1 MLSVLLIAAAS
12 IVQCMLVSQTAPAYS
27 SRALTCCAPLTVPQ
41 EVPAL
46 LFSGGPVFN
55 SGGDYLEVTLQ
66 PEGGILGEGGCGV
79 VGRCRVKGP
88 SPPGMP
94 DVFVAKATSTGSP
107 LTESLPASVEAAII
121 EQRGLS
127 RLQHVAKESHILESY
142 GVGVIV
148 VRVDGSKVSELS
160 VGSQTTGEQQWQ
172 QQQGTASL
180 RFQGRHL
187 GWDSRLCKGH
197 DISANRYAACA

>member
-1 MLSVLLIAAAS
+1 MLSALLIAAAS
-12 IVQCMLVSQTAPAYS
+12 IVQCMLASQTAPAYS

-41 EVPAL
+41 EVPVL
-46 LFSGGPVFN
+46 LFSGGTVFN

-66 PEGGILGEGGCGV
+66 LEGGILGKGGCGV
-79 VGRCRVKGP
+79 VGRCRVKGR
-88 SPPGMP
+88 SPLGMP
-94 DVFVAKATSTGSP
+94 DVFVAKVVSTGSP
-107 LTESLPASVEAAII
+107 LTKSPPVSVIAAII
-121 EQRGLS
+121 EQQGLS

-160 VGSQTTGEQQWQ
+160 EGRQTTGEQQWQ

-180 RFQGRHL
+180 PFLRRHL

-197 DISANRYAACA
+197 DISANHYAACA